1 MKNPIEIIGARENN
15 LKNISV
21 KIPRD
26 QLTVITGVSG
36 SGKSS
41 LAFDVI
47 YSEGQRRFLESLSA
61 YARSRLPQ
69 LKRPDVDFIHGLS
82 PVVSIEQKR
91 GVSNPRSTVAS
102 LTDIGSYLRLLFS
115 IAGTAH
121 CPYCEKTIA
130 IQTKNQIAERIQSLP
145 EGTKVEIRAVLFKV
159 YGEPCQFIFDKIR
172 NQGFRKFR
180 IDGELHDIG
189 EAVDFDEDKTYEI
202 EAVIDTIV
210 VKGDIYKQ
218 LTETIENGFFIGQ
231 RFLRLE
237 ILNPEHLQGKLS
249 EFYEG
254 FACTDHHYVCGELS
268 PWFFTPN
275 DLESACSTCVG
286 LGTYM
291 RAAPFLLVEDEEK
304 SLREGALDTQVF
316 NVSQKTYK
324 KFNNPNA
331 LLIHSLAKHYGFSL
345 DVPFK
350 DLPREIQDIIFY
362 GTKGEK
368 FEIVLPHDS
377 PVKDDKTVGK
387 RVSFEGLVPRFDRW
401 YRRTTKKRTPETYE
415 EQRMHRIMVEYPCPD
430 CHGKKL
436 EKHRWLIKIN
446 GRDIHEFSKMPL
458 DGLLEFLE
466 KIKLPEEK
474 KHLGEPALNEL
485 KARLHIM
492 IDIGLQYLN
501 LDRRTD
507 TLSGGELQRSKL
519 STHIGSGLIG
529 MLYVLDEP
537 SIGLHPRDSRRLI
550 STLESLKD
558 LGNTVLVVEHDVD
571 TIMSADHLI
580 EMGPGPGIHGGEV
593 VAEGTLEEFKKNPK
607 SLTGKYLAGIE
618 KIALPEK
625 RRKPNGHEIRIAGAR
640 ENNLK
645 NIDVRIPLG
654 VLICVTGVSGSGKSS
669 LIHDILYKKLYA
681 LKRDRRIIPGE
692 HDELQGCEYISDIRN
707 IDQSPIGRSSR
718 SNPATYIGFYD
729 RIQMLF
735 AQVPEATVRGYSE
748 SDFSFNSKS
757 GGRCVECS
765 GEGVITTELQYMPDV
780 ESVCPVCKG
789 ARFNKEILEIKYKG
803 KNIAE
808 VLKMTVEEAAG
819 FFIDNDYLKH
829 KLKVL
834 NELGLGYIELG
845 QSSTTISG
853 GEAQR
858 LKLARELG
866 KIKRER
872 DNLYILDEPTTGLHL
887 ADIQKL
893 LDILNRLVDEG
904 NTVLVIEHNLDVI
917 KTADYV
923 IDLGPE
929 GGDDGGKV
937 VACGTPDEIVNNSD
951 SYTARAL
958 LKYVK
963 PKSLQIDT
971 D

>member
-1 MKNPIEIIGARENN
+1 MKNQIEIIGARENN
-15 LKNISV
+15 LQNINV

-26 QLTVITGVSG
+26 KLTVITGVSG

-47 YSEGQRRFLESLSA
+47 FSEGQRRFLESLSA

-69 LKRPDVDFIHGLS
+69 LKKPDVDFIHGLS

-91 GVSNPRSTVAS
+91 GISNPRSTVAS

-115 IAGTAH
+115 VIGTAH
-121 CPYCEKTIA
+121 CPYCEKPIA

-159 YGEPCQFIFDKIR
+159 YGEPYQFILDKIR
-172 NQGFRKFR
+172 NHGYRKFR
-180 IDGELHDIG
+180 INEKLHDIS
-189 EAVDFDEDKTYEI
+189 EPIELDEDENYQV
-202 EAVIDTIV
+202 EAIIDTIA

-218 LTETIENGFFIGQ
+218 LMETLENGFYIGQ
-231 RFLRLE
+231 RFVRLE
-237 ILNPEHLQGKLS
+237 ILNPDHLHNKPNN
-249 EFYEG
+249 FYEG
-254 FACTDHHYVCGELS
+254 FTCPDHHYVCGELA

-275 DLESACSTCVG
+275 DPESACYTCVG

-291 RAAPFLLVEDEEK
+291 RAAPFLLIEDGQK

-316 NVSQKTYK
+316 NISQKTYK

-331 LLIHSLAKHYGFSL
+331 LLIHSLAKHYNFSL

-350 DLPREIQDIIFY
+350 DLPQEIQDIIFY

-368 FEIVLPHDS
+368 FEIILPNDS
-377 PVKDDKTVGK
+377 PVKTDKTVGK
-387 RVSFEGLVPRFDRW
+387 KVSFEGLVPRFDRW
-401 YRRTTKKRTPETYE
+401 YKRTTKRRTPETYE
-415 EQRMHRIMVEYPCPD
+415 QRWMFRIMVEYPCPD

-436 EKHRWLIKIN
+436 QKHRWLIKIN
-446 GRDIHEFSKMPL
+446 GKDIHECSKMPL
-458 DGLLEFLE
+458 DDLLEFLE
-466 KIKLPEEK
+466 KIKLPEER

-485 KARLHIM
+485 KSRLQTM
-492 IDIGLQYLN
+492 TDIGLQYLN

-519 STHIGSGLIG
+519 STQIGSGLMG

-550 STLESLKD
+550 TTLERLRD

-571 TIMSADHLI
+571 TMRAADHLI
-580 EMGPGPGIHGGEV
+580 EMGPGPGIHGGKV
-593 VAEGTLEEFKKNPK
+593 VAEGTLDEFRKNPK
-607 SLTGKYLAGIE
+607 SITGQYLAGVK
-618 KIALPEK
+618 KIALPER
-625 RRKPNGHEIRIAGAR
+625 RRKPNGHEIRVVGAR

-654 VLICVTGVSGSGKSS
+654 VFVCITGVSGSGKSS

-692 HDELQGCEYISDIRN
+692 HDELQGYEHISDIRN

-729 RIQMLF
+729 RIQKLF
-735 AQVPEATVRGYSE
+735 AQTLEATAKGYSE
-748 SDFSFNSKS
+748 KDFSFNSKF

-765 GEGVITTELQYMPDV
+765 GEGTITTELQYMPDV
-780 ESVCPVCKG
+780 ESICPACKG

-808 VLKMTVEEAAG
+808 ILRMTVEEATK
-819 FFIDNDYLKH
+819 FFSDNSYLKH
-829 KLKVL
+829 KLEVL
-834 NELGLGYIELG
+834 NQLGLGYIELG
-845 QSSTTISG
+845 QPSTTISG

-887 ADIQKL
+887 ADIKKL

-917 KTADYV
+917 KTADHI
-923 IDLGPE
+923 IDLGP
-929 GGDDGGKV
+929 DGGQNGGKI
-937 VACGTPDEIVNNSD
+937 VAQGTPEEIINNTN
-951 SYTARAL
+951 SYTAQHLR
-958 LKYVK
+958 K
-963 PKSLQIDT
+963 IT
-971 D
+971 CNG